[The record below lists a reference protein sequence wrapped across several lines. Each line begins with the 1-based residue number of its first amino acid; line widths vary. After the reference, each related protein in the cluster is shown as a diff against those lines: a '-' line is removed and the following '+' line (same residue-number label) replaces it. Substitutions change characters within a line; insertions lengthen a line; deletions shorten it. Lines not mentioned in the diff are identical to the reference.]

1 MTEGE
6 ILNALAGTGIGKGKF
21 TESQAKDAYL
31 ELIAEIGN
39 GIAMLFKDQIDKD
52 TKSDSGTLGQSA
64 VAIPTKNGFEIQAD
78 YYYKFID
85 DGVSGVG
92 QFSGATT
99 PIRSV
104 VSNGLYS
111 FKNLGVPEA
120 MARRIKDMPGV
131 GSMSHAYAIGVN
143 IKNYGI
149 KPKNITDKVVT
160 DEMLERISQDLL
172 TATGIIVTASFN
184 SVFE

>member
-6 ILNALAGTGIGKGKF
+6 ILRVLEGSGIGKGTF

-39 GIAMLFKDQIDKD
+39 GIAILFKDQIDKD

-64 VAIPTKNGFEIQAD
+64 IPIPTKNGFEIQAD

-92 QFSGATT
+92 QFHGATT

-104 VSNGLYS
+104 VSNGVYS

-160 DEMLERISQDLL
+160 DAMLERISQDLL
-172 TATGIIVTASFN
+172 TATGLIVTASFN
-184 SVFE
+184 SVFK

>member
-6 ILNALAGTGIGKGKF
+6 ILRALAGSGLGKGFDEVKAE
-21 TESQAKDAYL
+21 TAY
-31 ELIAEIGN
+31 ELIIKKIGDD
-39 GIAMLFKDQIDKD
+39 IVDSFRTQIEKD
-52 TKSDSGTLGQSA
+52 TKSD
-64 VAIPTKNGFEIQAD
+64 NGALKASVEPIFKGKGFQIEAD

-92 QFSGATT
+92 QFSGAIS

-111 FKNLGVPEA
+111 FKNLGVPQS
-120 MARRIKDMPGV
+120 MAKSIGEWANVSDI
-131 GSMSHAYAIGVN
+131 SQAYAIGVN
-143 IKNYGI
+143 IKRYGI

-172 TATGIIVTASFN
+172 TATGLIVTASFN

>member
-6 ILNALAGTGIGKGKF
+6 ILRALAGSGLGKGFDEVKAE
-21 TESQAKDAYL
+21 TAY
-31 ELIAEIGN
+31 ELIIKKIGDD
-39 GIAMLFKDQIDKD
+39 IVDSFRTQIEKD
-52 TKSDSGTLGQSA
+52 TKSD
-64 VAIPTKNGFEIQAD
+64 NGALKASVEPIFKGKGFQIEAD

-92 QFSGATT
+92 QFSGAMS

-120 MARRIKDMPGV
+120 MANSVREWSGASI
-131 GSMSHAYAIGVN
+131 SQAYAIAVN
-143 IKNYGI
+143 IKRYGI

-172 TATGIIVTASFN
+172 TATGLIVTASFN

>member
-6 ILNALAGTGIGKGKF
+6 ILNALAGTGIGTGKF
-21 TESQAKDAYL
+21 TESQMVTAYDKIIL
-31 ELIAEIGN
+31 ELGN
-39 GIAMLFKDQIDKD
+39 DIVDSFRTQIEKD
-52 TKSDSGTLGQSA
+52 TKSTNGALKGS
-64 VAIPTKNGFEIQAD
+64 VIPIPTKNGFEIQAD